1 VNSGRFLLTV
11 FALVA
16 LASLLASPVLAQVVS
31 PSQTGHYAPA
41 VINVR
46 DMAYPPPG
54 LFILAYNLWL
64 SSDTYIDRYGESLP
78 SELKLDASAFATVP
92 AVFWGS
98 NFSLLGG
105 ARYLVGVS
113 PNYFTAD
120 GRVIFEEGEG
130 DSAVARVEEGSVS
143 GWSDLFISPVT
154 LCWGLT
160 SFDLTFSYG
169 FAAPTGRYSTGADDN
184 VGLGFWTHQFQGY
197 GYYYPS
203 PSKATALMLALT
215 YELNGKIKDAD
226 VNPGNRLS
234 LEWGLSQ
241 YLTEQFE
248 VTVQGGHN
256 WQISDDSGSD
266 VYWDPS
272 FHDRKNTVAFGGSF
286 WPWPDWLNISL
297 KYAFDFG
304 ARGRLEADYW
314 MLNLIFLT
322 NVLTGE

>member
-1 VNSGRFLLTV
+1 
-11 FALVA
+11 
-16 LASLLASPVLAQVVS
+16 
-31 PSQTGHYAPA
+31 
-41 VINVR
+41 
-46 DMAYPPPG
+46 
-54 LFILAYNLWL
+54 
-64 SSDTYIDRYGESLP
+64 
-78 SELKLDASAFATVP
+78 
-92 AVFWGS
+92 
-98 NFSLLGG
+98 
-105 ARYLVGVS
+105 
-113 PNYFTAD
+113 
-120 GRVIFEEGEG
+120 
-130 DSAVARVEEGSVS
+130 
-143 GWSDLFISPVT
+143 VT
-154 LCWGLT
+154 LCWALT
-160 SFDLTFSYG
+160 NFDLTFSYG
-169 FAAPTGRYSTGADDN
+169 FAAPTGRYNTGADDN

-272 FHDRKNTVAFGGSF
+272 FHDRKNTIAFGGSF

-322 NVLTGE
+322 NTLTGE